1 MKTFL
6 KFKFLVVMLLRLY
19 CGSLA
24 CYILQQ
30 YYNWNSFNHAFRAFG
45 KLSEKTLLPKKKT
58 SLVFCCLDYVL
69 FMHG

>member
-1 MKTFL
+1 
-6 KFKFLVVMLLRLY
+6 MLY
-19 CGSLA
+19 FTV
-24 CYILQQ
+24 Q